1 MGVHQESHPLPLGI
15 QGFHLEFVP
24 FQLHFP
30 NVVIPLGHHSSLTSP
45 AMSRRLSAAQ
55 PRVEKR
61 QRISRKLRRIIFI
74 PDSWLADYKRH
85 YVRFWEMNHP

>member
-1 MGVHQESHPLPLGI
+1 MGVHLESYPLSLGI

-30 NVVIPLGHHSSLTSP
+30 NVVIPLGHQQFE